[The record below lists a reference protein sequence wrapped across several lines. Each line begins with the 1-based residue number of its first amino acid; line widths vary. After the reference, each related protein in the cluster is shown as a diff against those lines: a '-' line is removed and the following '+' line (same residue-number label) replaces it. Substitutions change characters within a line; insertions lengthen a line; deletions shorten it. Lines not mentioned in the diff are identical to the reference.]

1 MLFPRCTAPSSRSRT
16 LRQQANPIRPDG
28 ETGAFS
34 ALHGTVEP
42 KPHAPKQATP
52 DKTRRRNRCF
62 FPHCTAPLNRSRT
75 LRNRQYPLRPGGEES
90 SFHLF
95 LRCRR
100 RLRNGNLQIAD
111 SQHLCSVQAAIHPP
125 PLQRPFPKSTIFRTG
140 RTESPVCF
148 GMRPRPRIAAL
159 QSRAGRDLFA
169 AGGPARRGCVPQ
181 AAAASAF
188 GKERARSCGSA
199 PRRKRTSLR
208 LSADRH
214 LRTAENRERRGRRMG
229 AAANRRHYPAG
240 NAAHSSEAAR
250 TVPSCAS

>member
-1 MLFPRCTAPSSRSRT
+1 MLFPRCTAPLSRSRTLRHRQHPLRPGGETGAFSALHGTVEPKPHTLTAGKPDKTRRRNRCFFPRCTAPSSRSRT
-16 LRQQANPIRPDG
+16 PRQQANPIRPDG

-42 KPHAPKQATP
+42 KPHAPTQA
-52 DKTRRRNRCF
+52 N
-62 FPHCTAPLNRSRT
+62 
-75 LRNRQYPLRPGGEES
+75 PLRPGGEES

-95 LRCRR
+95 SRCRR

-169 AGGPARRGCVPQ
+169 AGGPARGVRSAGCGR
-181 AAAASAF
+181 F
-188 GKERARSCGSA
+188 C
-199 PRRKRTSLR
+199 LR
-208 LSADRH
+208 
-214 LRTAENRERRGRRMG
+214 
-229 AAANRRHYPAG
+229 
-240 NAAHSSEAAR
+240 
-250 TVPSCAS
+250 

>member
-1 MLFPRCTAPSSRSRT
+1 M
-16 LRQQANPIRPDG
+16 I
-28 ETGAFS
+28 
-34 ALHGTVEP
+34 
-42 KPHAPKQATP
+42 
-52 DKTRRRNRCF
+52 RRRNRCF
-62 FPHCTAPLNRSRT
+62 FPRCTAPLNRSRT

-148 GMRPRPRIAAL
+148 GMRPRIAAL
-159 QSRAGRDLFA
+159 QSRAGCDLFA

-188 GKERARSCGSA
+188 GKERARSCGAA

-208 LSADRH
+208 RNAGCRP
-214 LRTAENRERRGRRMG
+214 RTAENRERSGPRMG
-229 AAANRRHYPAG
+229 DKPAVLLG
-240 NAAHSSEAAR
+240 NAAHSSEAGR

>member
-1 MLFPRCTAPSSRSRT
+1 ML
-16 LRQQANPIRPDG
+16 
-28 ETGAFS
+28 
-34 ALHGTVEP
+34 
-42 KPHAPKQATP
+42 
-52 DKTRRRNRCF
+52 
-62 FPHCTAPLNRSRT
+62 FPHCTAPSSRSRT

-148 GMRPRPRIAAL
+148 GMRPRIAAL
-159 QSRAGRDLFA
+159 QSRAGRDSSTTRGVRSAGRGRFCLRKGTRRVLRCGTA
-169 AGGPARRGCVPQ
+169 AETHEPAAKCGPPPPDSRKTVRG
-181 AAAASAF
+181 AS
-188 GKERARSCGSA
+188 
-199 PRRKRTSLR
+199 
-208 LSADRH
+208 
-214 LRTAENRERRGRRMG
+214 RRMG

-250 TVPSCAS
+250 TVPSCTP